1 MSLQLKGNWPS
12 KLLASIETMKPKV
25 GVSEI
30 LESCL
35 LCEPSADL
43 PSESASFKVS
53 SFLSKLF
60 YTMFISYTM
69 DQ

>member
-35 LCEPSADL
+35 LCEPCSADI
-43 PSESASFKVS
+43 PSESV
-53 SFLSKLF
+53 LVPR
-60 YTMFISYTM
+60 
-69 DQ
+69 